1 MVSRRQFLAAAALPA
16 AASLP
21 VLSTPAWAQNNVV
34 RLVVGFA
41 AGGAADF
48 VARQLA
54 QNLQAE
60 LGATVVVDNR
70 PGAGGRIAV
79 EVAKSAKPDGL
90 TLLVTPGSILTIYPH
105 VYDKLSYQPLRD
117 LVPVA
122 NLCAVPYSINIGPA
136 VPASVATLKDFGQ
149 WLKAHPQQAS
159 YGSPGAGTTP
169 HFLGA
174 MYAASIGLDYLHVP
188 YKGGSL
194 ALQDV
199 MGGQL
204 TSSFNVVSEAV
215 PHAGSTKLRT
225 LAVSSPKRIAQLPKV
240 PTLAEL
246 GMNDLTSQEWIGLL
260 APKGTKPE
268 VVARLHAAAN
278 RSFAQPAV
286 QKALAE
292 MAFGVTTGTE
302 AEFAQLLKGDLEKWG
317 PVVRSTGFKAEA

>member
-1 MVSRRQFLAAAALPA
+1 MFSRRQFLAAAALPA
-16 AASLP
+16 ALQLAP
-21 VLSTPAWAQNNVV
+21 TAWAQSNVV

-54 QNLQAE
+54 QNLQTE

-79 EVAKSAKPDGL
+79 DVARNAKADGL

-105 VYDKLSYQPLRD
+105 VYDRLSYQPLRD

-122 NLCAVPYSINIGPA
+122 NLCAVPYSVNIGPG
-136 VPASVATLKDFGQ
+136 VPASVTTLKEFGQ

-174 MYAASIGLDYLHVP
+174 MFAASAGVDYLHVP

-215 PHAGSTKLRT
+215 PHAASPKLRV
-225 LAVSSPKRIAQLPKV
+225 LAVSSPQRIAQLPKV
-240 PTLAEL
+240 PTFTEL
-246 GMNDLTSQEWIGLL
+246 GMKELTSQEWIGLL

-268 VVARLHAAAN
+268 VAARLHDAAN
-278 RSFAQPAV
+278 RAFAQPAV

-292 MAFGVTTGTE
+292 MAFGVTTSTQ
-302 AEFAQLLKGDLEKWG
+302 AEFAQLLKGDLDKWG

>member
-1 MVSRRQFLAAAALPA
+1 MLSRRQMLAASALPL
-16 AASLP
+16 ASQWLP
-21 VLSTPAWAQNNVV
+21 TTAQNQAVK
-34 RLVVGFA
+34 LVVGFA

-54 QNLQAE
+54 QHLQAE
-60 LGATVVVDNR
+60 LGTTVLVDNR

-79 EVAKSAKPDGL
+79 DAVKNAKPDGL

-122 NLCAVPYSINIGPA
+122 NLCAVPYSANVGPA
-136 VPASVATLKDFGQ
+136 VPASVKTLQDFGQ

-174 MYAASIGLDYLHVP
+174 MFAASVGASYLHVP

-204 TSSFNVVSEAV
+204 PSSFNVVSEAV
-215 PHAGSTKLRT
+215 PFAGSPKVRT
-225 LAVSSPKRIAQLPKV
+225 LAVSSPQRIPQLPQV
-240 PTLAEL
+240 PTFAEL
-246 GMNDLTSQEWIGLL
+246 GMADMTSQEWIGLL
-260 APKGTKPE
+260 APAGTSAD
-268 VVARLHAAAN
+268 VVGRLHAAAN
-278 RSFAQPAV
+278 RSFAHASV
-286 QKALAE
+286 HKALAE
-292 MAFGVTTGTE
+292 AAFGVTTGTQ
-302 AEFAQLLKGDLEKWG
+302 AEFAHLLKSDLHKWG

>member
-1 MVSRRQFLAAAALPA
+1 MLSRRQFLAASALPA
-16 AASLP
+16 CLP
-21 VLSTPAWAQNNVV
+21 LGSAAWAQQNVV

-54 QNLQAE
+54 QRLQTE
-60 LGATVVVDNR
+60 LGSTVVVDNR

-79 EVAKSAKPDGL
+79 DVVKNAAPDGR

-117 LVPVA
+117 LVPVS

-136 VPASVATLKDFGQ
+136 VPASITTLQQFGQ
-149 WLKAHPQQAS
+149 WLKANPQQAS

-174 MYAASIGLDYLHVP
+174 MYAASIGVDYLHVP
-188 YKGGSL
+188 YKGGAL

-199 MGGQL
+199 IGGQL

-215 PHAGSTKLRT
+215 PHAPSTKLRI
-225 LAVSSPKRIAQLPKV
+225 LAVSSPQRIFQLPKV

-246 GMNDLTSQEWIGLL
+246 GMKDMTSQEWVGLL

-268 VVARLHAAAN
+268 VVERLHTAAN
-278 RSFAQPAV
+278 RSFELPAV

-292 MAFGVTTGTE
+292 MAFGVTTGTQT
-302 AEFAQLLKGDLEKWG
+302 EFAQLLRTDLEKWG
-317 PVVRSTGFKAEA
+317 PVVRSTGFRAEA

>member
-16 AASLP
+16 AASL
-21 VLSTPAWAQNNVV
+21 STLTPTAWAQNNVV

-41 AGGAADF
+41 AGGSADF

-54 QNLQAE
+54 QHLQAE
-60 LGATVVVDNR
+60 LGTTVVVDNR

-79 EVAKSAKPDGL
+79 EVVKAAKPDGL

-122 NLCAVPYSINIGPA
+122 NLCALPYSVNIGPA
-136 VPASVATLKDFGQ
+136 VPASVTTLVEFGQ

-169 HFLGA
+169 HFLGS
-174 MYAASIGLDYLHVP
+174 MFAARVGADYLHVP
-188 YKGGSL
+188 YKGGAL

-215 PHAGSTKLRT
+215 AQVSNPKLRT
-225 LAVSSPKRIAQLPKV
+225 LAVSSAQRIPQMPKV
-240 PTLAEL
+240 PTFAEQ
-246 GMNDLTSQEWIGLL
+246 GMKDLTSQEWMGLL

-268 VVARLHAAAN
+268 VVARLHDAAN
-278 RSFAQPAV
+278 RSYAQPAV

-292 MAFGVTTGTE
+292 MAFGVTTGTQ
-302 AEFAQLLKGDLEKWG
+302 AEFAQLLKADLEKWG
-317 PVVRSTGFKAEA
+317 PVVRSTGFKADA

>member
-16 AASLP
+16 ATAALP
-21 VLSTPAWAQNNVV
+21 SVAWAQNNVV

-54 QNLQAE
+54 QHLQAE
-60 LGATVVVDNR
+60 LGRTVLVENR

-79 EVAKSAKPDGL
+79 DVVKAAPADGR

-122 NLCAVPYSINIGPA
+122 NLCAVPYSMNVGPG
-136 VPASVATLKDFGQ
+136 VPASVLTLQDFAA
-149 WLKAHPQQAS
+149 WLKAHPQLAS

-169 HFLGA
+169 HFIGA
-174 MYAASIGLDYLHVP
+174 MFAASVGIDYLHVP

-215 PHAGSTKLRT
+215 PHAHSPKLRT
-225 LAVSSPKRIAQLPKV
+225 LAVSSQERIPQLPKV
-240 PTLAEL
+240 PTFAEL
-246 GMNDLTSQEWIGLL
+246 GMKELTSQEWMGLL
-260 APKGTKPE
+260 APAGTKPE
-268 VVARLHAAAN
+268 VVERLHAAAN
-278 RSFAQPAV
+278 RSYAQPAV

-292 MAFGVTTGTE
+292 MAFGVTTGTQ
-302 AEFAQLLKGDLEKWG
+302 AAFAQLLRQDLAKWG

>member
-1 MVSRRQFLAAAALPA
+1 MLSRRQWLAAAALPV
-16 AASLP
+16 ASRI
-21 VLSTPAWAQNNVV
+21 VPAVAKNNVV

-54 QNLQAE
+54 QHLQTE
-60 LGATVVVDNR
+60 LATTVLVDNR

-79 EVAKSAKPDGL
+79 DTVKNAKPDGL

-122 NLCAVPYSINIGPA
+122 NLCAVPYSVNVGPA
-136 VPASVATLKDFGQ
+136 VPASVKTLKDFGQ

-174 MYAASIGLDYLHVP
+174 MFAASLGINYLHVP

-215 PHAGSTKLRT
+215 PFAGSPKVRT
-225 LAVSSPKRIAQLPKV
+225 LAVSSAQRIPQLPSV
-240 PTLAEL
+240 PTFAEL
-246 GMNDLTSQEWIGLL
+246 GMGDITSQEWIGLL
-260 APKGTKPE
+260 APAGTPAD
-268 VVARLHAAAN
+268 VVARIHAAAN
-278 RSFAQPAV
+278 RSFAHTSV
-286 QKALAE
+286 HKALAE
-292 MAFGVTTGTE
+292 SAFGVTTGTQ
-302 AEFAQLLKGDLEKWG
+302 AAFAQMLKADLDKWG

>member
-1 MVSRRQFLAAAALPA
+1 MFSRRQFLAAAALPA
-16 AASLP
+16 ALP
-21 VLSTPAWAQNNVV
+21 LAPTAWAQSNVV

-79 EVAKSAKPDGL
+79 DVAKNAKPDGL

-105 VYDKLSYQPLRD
+105 VYDRLSYQPLRD

-122 NLCAVPYSINIGPA
+122 NLCAVPYSVNIGPG
-136 VPASVATLKDFGQ
+136 VPASVTTLKEFGQ

-174 MYAASIGLDYLHVP
+174 MFAASAGVDYLHVP

-215 PHAGSTKLRT
+215 PHAASPKLRV
-225 LAVSSPKRIAQLPKV
+225 LAVSSPQRIAQLPKV
-240 PTLAEL
+240 PTFAEL
-246 GMNDLTSQEWIGLL
+246 GMKELTSQEWIGLL

-268 VVARLHAAAN
+268 VAARLHDAAN
-278 RSFAQPAV
+278 RAFAQPAV

-292 MAFGVTTGTE
+292 MAFGVTTSTQ

>member
-1 MVSRRQFLAAAALPA
+1 MFSRRQFLAAAALPA
-16 AASLP
+16 ALP
-21 VLSTPAWAQNNVV
+21 LAPTAWAQSNVV

-79 EVAKSAKPDGL
+79 DVARNAKADGL

-105 VYDKLSYQPLRD
+105 VYDRLSYQPLRD

-122 NLCAVPYSINIGPA
+122 NLCAVPYSVNIGPG
-136 VPASVATLKDFGQ
+136 VPASVTTLKEFGQ

-174 MYAASIGLDYLHVP
+174 MFAASAGVDYLHVP

-215 PHAGSTKLRT
+215 PHAASPKLRV
-225 LAVSSPKRIAQLPKV
+225 LAVSSPQRIAQLPKV
-240 PTLAEL
+240 PTFTEL
-246 GMNDLTSQEWIGLL
+246 GMKELTSQEWIGLL

-268 VVARLHAAAN
+268 VAARLHDAAN
-278 RSFAQPAV
+278 RAFAQPAV

-292 MAFGVTTGTE
+292 MAFGVTTSTQ
-302 AEFAQLLKGDLEKWG
+302 AEFAQLLKGDLDKWG

>member
-1 MVSRRQFLAAAALPA
+1 MLSRRQFLAATALPA
-16 AASLP
+16 GLSLGAA
-21 VLSTPAWAQNNVV
+21 AQAQQNVV
-34 RLVVGFA
+34 RLVVGFS

-54 QNLQAE
+54 QHLQAE
-60 LGATVVVDNR
+60 LGSTVVVDNR

-79 EVAKSAKPDGL
+79 DVVKNAAPDGR

-117 LVPVA
+117 LVPVS

-136 VPASVATLKDFGQ
+136 VPANITTLQQFGQ
-149 WLKAHPQQAS
+149 WLRAHPRQAS

-174 MYAASIGLDYLHVP
+174 MYAASIGIDYLHVP

-204 TSSFNVVSEAV
+204 TSSCNVVSEAV
-215 PHAGSTKLRT
+215 PHAQSPKLRI
-225 LAVSSPKRIAQLPKV
+225 LAVSSPQRIPQLPKV

-246 GMNDLTSQEWIGLL
+246 GMQHMTSQEWVGLL

-268 VVARLHAAAN
+268 VIERLHIAAN
-278 RSFAQPAV
+278 RCFDLNVV
-286 QKALAE
+286 QKALGE
-292 MAFGVTTGTE
+292 MAFGVTTGSQE
-302 AEFAQLLKGDLEKWG
+302 EFAQLLKADLEKWG